1 MLNISTNFPVS
12 LSALLSVSVVLQ
24 GCAVGPDF
32 GPLPAPSVAGYTIE
46 RTPKGTT
53 TAPVPGGA
61 AQSFASGRDIPGDWW
76 RLLRSRQVNALVEE
90 AIRNHPDVQAAQ
102 YALRAARENVLSQ
115 QGALFPQVSATGS
128 ATREQVPLAQSGAS
142 GPAQL
147 FNLYN
152 ASVSVSYT
160 VDVFGGTRRQ
170 IEALQAQSD
179 YQRFQ
184 LEATY
189 LALTANVVTAAIT
202 DASLRAQIA
211 ATEGVIKAEA
221 EQLSLLQRQF
231 ELGGVSRS
239 DVLSQQATLAQTEA
253 TLPPLQKQLAQQRNQ
268 LMAYLG
274 RLPNEDR
281 GESVD
286 LTQLQ
291 LPRRLPVSLPSALV
305 RQRPDVRA
313 AEATLH
319 QSSATVGVAIANM
332 LPQLTLSASAG
343 SSALTVDKLFRPD
356 NAAWSIAGNL
366 TQTIFD
372 GGTLFHTKEA
382 DVATYEQNVAK
393 YKSTVISAFQNVAD
407 SLRAVQSDAKTLTAQ
422 VAAEKASLD
431 SLEMNKQQYRIG
443 AITYATVLTAQQNY
457 QNALVA
463 RVKAQAARF
472 TDTVALFQALG
483 GGWWN
488 RVDETPSATPRD
500 AGHFEGPTAKP
511 SSFRGLG
518 VEEPSA
524 VAQDAR
530 AQPSRS
536 RNQGE
541 QR

>member
-1 MLNISTNFPVS
+1 
-12 LSALLSVSVVLQ
+12 LSRPRNRIAALAALSIVLH

-32 GPLPAPSVAGYTIE
+32 GPLPAPSVAGYTAE
-46 RTPKGTT
+46 RRPSGTT
-53 TAPVPGGA
+53 TAPVPGGG
-61 AQSFASGRDIPGDWW
+61 AQSFASERDIPGEWW
-76 RLLRSRQVNALVEE
+76 RLLRSRQINALVEE

-128 ATREQVPLAQSGAS
+128 GTREQVPLAQSGLS
-142 GPAQL
+142 GPPQL

-152 ASVSVSYT
+152 ASVSVSYA

-170 IEALQAQSD
+170 IEALQAQAD

-189 LALTANVVTAAIT
+189 LALTANVATAAIT

-211 ATEGVIKAEA
+211 ATEAVIKAET
-221 EQLSLLQRQF
+221 EQLNLVTRQF
-231 ELGGVSRS
+231 ELGAVARS
-239 DVLSQQATLAQTEA
+239 DVLSQQAALAQTEA

-274 RLPNEDR
+274 RLPSEDR
-281 GESVD
+281 GESID
-286 LTQLQ
+286 LTQLR
-291 LPRRLPVSLPSALV
+291 LPQRLPVSLPSALV
-305 RQRPDVRA
+305 RQRPDIRA

-332 LPQLTLSASAG
+332 LPQLALSASAG

-366 TQTIFD
+366 SQTILD
-372 GGTLFHTKEA
+372 GGTLYHTKEA

-393 YKSTVISAFQNVAD
+393 YKSTVITAFQNVAD
-407 SLRAVQSDAKTLTAQ
+407 ALRAVQADAKTLAAQ
-422 VAAEKASLD
+422 VAAEKASRD
-431 SLEMNKQQYRIG
+431 SLDIAKEQYRTG
-443 AITYATVLTAQQNY
+443 AITYATVLNAQQTY

-488 RVDETPSATPRD
+488 RVDETPSAAPRD
-500 AGHFEGPTAKP
+500 AGHFEGPAAKA
-511 SSFRGLG
+511 SGFKRLG
-518 VEEPSA
+518 VEEVNAAAP
-524 VAQDAR
+524 DTR
-530 AQPSRS
+530 AQPARG
-536 RNQGE
+536 RN
-541 QR
+541 

>member
-1 MLNISTNFPVS
+1 
-12 LSALLSVSVVLQ
+12 
-24 GCAVGPDF
+24 
-32 GPLPAPSVAGYTIE
+32 
-46 RTPKGTT
+46 
-53 TAPVPGGA
+53 VPGGG
-61 AQSFASGRDIPGDWW
+61 AQSFASGRDIPGEWW
-76 RLLRSRQVNALVEE
+76 RLLRSRQINALVEE

-128 ATREQVPLAQSGAS
+128 GTREQVPLAQSGLS
-142 GPAQL
+142 GPPQL

-152 ASVSVSYT
+152 ASVSVSYA

-170 IEALQAQSD
+170 IEALQAQAD

-189 LALTANVVTAAIT
+189 LTLTANVATAAIT

-211 ATEGVIKAEA
+211 ATEGVIKAET
-221 EQLSLLQRQF
+221 EQLNLVTRQF
-231 ELGGVSRS
+231 ELGAVARS
-239 DVLSQQATLAQTEA
+239 DVLSQQAALAQTEA

-274 RLPNEDR
+274 RLPSEDR
-281 GESVD
+281 GESID
-286 LTQLQ
+286 LTQLR
-291 LPRRLPVSLPSALV
+291 LPQRLPVSLPSALV
-305 RQRPDVRA
+305 RQRPDIRA

-332 LPQLTLSASAG
+332 LPQLALSASAG

-366 TQTIFD
+366 SQTILD
-372 GGTLFHTKEA
+372 GGTLYHTKEA

-393 YKSTVISAFQNVAD
+393 YTSTVITAFQNVAD
-407 SLRAVQSDAKTLTAQ
+407 SLRAVQADAKTLAAQ
-422 VAAEKASLD
+422 VAAEKASRD
-431 SLEMNKQQYRIG
+431 SLDIAKEQYRTG
-443 AITYATVLTAQQNY
+443 AITYATVLNAQQTY

-472 TDTVALFQALG
+472 TDAVALFQALG

-488 RVDETPSATPRD
+488 RVDETPSAVPRD
-500 AGHFEGPTAKP
+500 AGHFEGPAAKA
-511 SSFRGLG
+511 SGFKRLG
-518 VEEPSA
+518 VEEVNAAAP
-524 VAQDAR
+524 DTR
-530 AQPSRS
+530 AQPARG
-536 RNQGE
+536 RN
-541 QR
+541 

>member
-1 MLNISTNFPVS
+1 VLNISTNFPVS

-488 RVDETPSATPRD
+488 RVDETPSAAPRD